1 MNIRDSS
8 RIIFHKSVP
17 AQELAAL
24 GGGIAIG
31 LGVLAVLERLLAI
44 YQGGTVAAGYGL
56 MLVLAVPM
64 LLTYTERVEAL
75 RKPGGLYGL
84 MRSEYG
90 LTVGF
95 LVGWLELAG
104 YAVVLALLARTI
116 AVYGLAI
123 YQIFGGPGNFDLRWI
138 ALGVILVALL
148 LEGMPWRWPWRL
160 SMFLIYGGWLLLAG
174 LGIYS
179 LMQSNQ
185 ATAILTTVPLRNIQ
199 PLKLAAMLIGSLWG
213 IVLVIGMR
221 ERMPQR
227 EPKALVRAQ
236 GIMLLMV
243 TVLGILLA
251 IATIPNPP
259 KELSHVLTIHAFSV
273 LIFQGEPVLTMLIGM
288 VVLATGM
295 MGISRGFR
303 SSMETMSLM
312 TEDAYF
318 PAQFNY
324 RIRNTILPPF
334 LFVGILAG
342 ILILSGETIF
352 ILGMGAA
359 FLLAVTLF
367 IHFPEVLRPAPRL
380 PEKRPIRLP
389 YHPLFPALTGVV
401 AVIGLVNLPPHVL
414 KWSGIWLGIGVL
426 TFASYGYRSALRKR
440 GAERTFAQEKQE
452 PTPMEEVSGPTVL
465 ALIRGLEDLAPMIT
479 VGEAVARRW
488 GGRLDVMQ
496 ILTVPRDV
504 PSEEIHRKGEEAWQ
518 ALAAALADIT
528 LPQGVEIHI
537 MVRLTEDP
545 IRGVI
550 DATQERGSEGVVLLP
565 PDFVSEDPIQNLEEY
580 DAILRE
586 SPGHIL
592 FLNAFPPSQLRHIT
606 VLVGQGSQARLTLP
620 LAYQLL
626 SPDGILEIVHVMP
639 PQATAEEVTAAR
651 ERLHA
656 LLQEQG
662 IPEERAHVRIL
673 SMDSMK
679 AVVKRLVESSD
690 LLILGASKNF
700 MTRRATFAGIN
711 AEIFQQEKTP
721 VILARA
727 HETLRFAWISRLWE
741 SLTRPLPRLTLAER
755 EAVVR
760 EILAG
765 ADPSV
770 DFFILILLSSGIAM
784 YGLLQN
790 SGAVIIGAMLVA
802 PLMSPIIA
810 IAMSMVRGD
819 LRSLRLSAQST
830 AQGVLLAITVG
841 AVLTFFSP
849 IKDPTRE
856 IMGRVS
862 PNLLDLGIAFLSGAA
877 GGYAMSRKN
886 IAAALPGVAIAA
898 ALVPPL
904 ATVGFGFATADL
916 SIALGALLLFITNLI
931 AIVLAA
937 SLVFLALDFL
947 TPERQSWK
955 DVMRGLRITAVFL
968 IVVMVILGG
977 VTFTTVR
984 KQRQLKAIKRVLTQN
999 LYAKSFEPLQLD
1011 IRGNRHGYVIQAMLL
1026 SYAHPLSAEEVDN
1039 LNKALTEAVGAPV
1052 SIDLT
1057 VISAEKDLV
1066 NMETAVTEVRLEEA
1080 LRQALENKPLQIL
1093 DITVDSGS
1101 EGYQVHLTL
1110 LEFESPGLSAKD
1122 VASLEASL
1130 SQQFDSPVHI
1140 QVTAIPA
1147 EQIKV
1152 ISDQ

>member
-1 MNIRDSS
+1 MNMRDSS
-8 RIIFHKSVP
+8 RIIIHKSVP
-17 AQELAAL
+17 VQGLVAL
-24 GGGIAIG
+24 GGGIAVG
-31 LGVLAVLERLLAI
+31 LGVLAVLGRLLSI
-44 YQGGTVAAGYGL
+44 YPGGTVAAGYGL

-64 LLTYTERVEAL
+64 LLTYTERIEAL

-104 YAVVLALLARTI
+104 YAAVLALLARTI
-116 AVYGLAI
+116 AVYSLAI
-123 YQIFGGPGNFDLRWI
+123 YQIFGGSRNFDLHWI
-138 ALGVILVALL
+138 ALGVILLALL
-148 LEGMPWRWPWRL
+148 LEGMPWRQHWRL

-179 LMQSNQ
+179 LVQYNQ
-185 ATAILTTVPLRNIQ
+185 AAAVLTTLPLRNIQ
-199 PLKLAAMLIGSLWG
+199 PLKLAAMLLGSLWG

-221 ERMPQR
+221 ERVPQR
-227 EPKALVRAQ
+227 ESKTLVRAQ
-236 GIMLLMV
+236 GSMLLMV
-243 TVLGILLA
+243 TLLGILLA
-251 IATIPNPP
+251 IATIPSPP
-259 KELSHVLTIHAFSV
+259 KEISHVLSVHAFSV
-273 LIFQGEPVLTMLIGM
+273 LVFQGEPVLTMFIG
-288 VVLATGM
+288 VVVWAIGM

-324 RIRNTILPPF
+324 RVRNTILPPF

-342 ILILSGETIF
+342 ILIFLGETMF

-367 IHFPEVLRPAPRL
+367 IHFPEILRPSPRL
-380 PEKRPIRLP
+380 PEKRPIHLP
-389 YHPLFPALTGVV
+389 YHPFFPALSGVV
-401 AVIGLVNLPPHVL
+401 AVIGLVNVAPNIL

-440 GAERTFAQEKQE
+440 GAERTFAQGKQE
-452 PTPMEEVSGPTVL
+452 VTPTEEVQGPTVL
-465 ALIRGLEDLAPMIT
+465 ALIRSLEDLAPMIT
-479 VGEAVARRW
+479 VGGAVAQRW
-488 GGRLDVMQ
+488 GGQLDVMQ
-496 ILTVPRDV
+496 ILVVPRDTT
-504 PSEEIHRKGEEAWQ
+504 PEELRHEGEKAWQ
-518 ALAAALADIT
+518 ALAAALADMT
-528 LPQGVEIHI
+528 PPEGVDIHG

-550 DATQERGSEGVVLLP
+550 DATQERGPEEVVLLP

-606 VLVGQGSQARLTLP
+606 ILVGQGSQARLTLP

-626 SPDGILEIVHVMP
+626 GPDGTLEVVHVVP
-639 PQATAEEVTAAR
+639 PHATAEEVAAAQA
-651 ERLHA
+651 RLHA
-656 LLQEQG
+656 LLQEQE
-662 IPEERAHVRIL
+662 IPEERAQVHIL
-673 SMDSMK
+673 SMESIK
-679 AVVKRLVESSD
+679 AVVKTLVENTD
-690 LLILGASKNF
+690 LLILGASRNF

-721 VILARA
+721 VVLARA
-727 HETLRFAWISRLWE
+727 HERLRFAWLSRLWE
-741 SLTRPLPRLTLAER
+741 TLTRPLPRLTLAER

-819 LRSLRLSAQST
+819 LRTLRLSAQST

-849 IKDPTRE
+849 IKDPTHE
-856 IMGRVS
+856 IMNRVS

-916 SIALGALLLFITNLI
+916 GIALGALLLFITNLI

-977 VTFTTVR
+977 VTFTTVQ
-984 KQRQLKAIKRVLTQN
+984 KQRQLKAIKRILTQN
-999 LYAKSFEPLQLD
+999 LYAKSFEPLRLD
-1011 IRGNRHGYVIQAMLL
+1011 IRGSRHGYVIQAMLL
-1026 SYAHPLSAEEVDN
+1026 SYDQPLSSEEVKS
-1039 LNKALTEAVGAPV
+1039 LNEALTEAVGAPV
-1052 SIDLT
+1052 SVDLT
-1057 VISAEKDLV
+1057 VISAQKDLV

-1080 LRQALENKPLQIL
+1080 LRQALETNPLQIL
-1093 DITVDSGS
+1093 DMTVDSGS
-1101 EGYQVHLTL
+1101 EGYQVHLTI
-1110 LEFESPGLSAKD
+1110 LEFESPGLSVQD

-1130 SQQFDSPVHI
+1130 SQQFGSPVHI

-1147 EQIKV
+1147 EQIK
-1152 ISDQ
+1152 SP